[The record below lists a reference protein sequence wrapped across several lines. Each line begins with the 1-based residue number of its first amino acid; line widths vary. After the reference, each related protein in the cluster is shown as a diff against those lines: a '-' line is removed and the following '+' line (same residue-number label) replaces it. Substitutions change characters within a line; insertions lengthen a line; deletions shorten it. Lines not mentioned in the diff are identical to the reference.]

1 MIDKGYKS
9 GFFSIIG
16 CPNVGKSTLLNT
28 LIGQKIAI
36 VSDRAQTT
44 RNRITGI
51 LTEKDY
57 QMIFLDTPG
66 MMEPRNKLGQF
77 MQKTA
82 ESAYLDTEA
91 VIAVFDAVHGFK
103 SRDQLILEK
112 LKQIC
117 IPKIAVLN
125 KIDAV
130 EQETIFQLHQSLEST
145 NLFEHIL
152 DISAIQGTGIES
164 LLYVLK
170 EYLVEGPQYY
180 PEDMV
185 TDQPERLIVAEIIRE
200 KALLLLKDEVPHG
213 IGVETEKMET
223 RPDGNLMDIWAT
235 IYCERDSHKG
245 IIIGKGGKMLKKIG
259 MEARKDI
266 EWLLDIRVNLQ
277 LWIKVKEDWRNRQQV
292 LNELGYKD

>member
-1 MIDKGYKS
+1 
-9 GFFSIIG
+9 
-16 CPNVGKSTLLNT
+16 
-28 LIGQKIAI
+28 
-36 VSDRAQTT
+36 
-44 RNRITGI
+44 
-51 LTEKDY
+51 
-57 QMIFLDTPG
+57 
-66 MMEPRNKLGQF
+66 
-77 MQKTA
+77 
-82 ESAYLDTEA
+82 
-91 VIAVFDAVHGFK
+91 
-103 SRDQLILEK
+103 
-112 LKQIC
+112 
-117 IPKIAVLN
+117 
-125 KIDAV
+125 
-130 EQETIFQLHQSLEST
+130 
-145 NLFEHIL
+145 
-152 DISAIQGTGIES
+152 
-164 LLYVLK
+164 
-170 EYLVEGPQYY
+170 
-180 PEDMV
+180 MV

>member
-82 ESAYLDTEA
+82 ESASLDTEA

-112 LKQIC
+112 LKQIR

-152 DISAIQGTGIES
+152 DISAIQGTGVES
-164 LLYVLK
+164 LLNVLK

>member
-82 ESAYLDTEA
+82 ESASLDTEA

-112 LKQIC
+112 LKQIR
-117 IPKIAVLN
+117 IPKIAILN

-130 EQETIFQLHQSLEST
+130 EQETINQLHQSLEST
-145 NLFEHIL
+145 NLFEHVL
-152 DISAIQGTGIES
+152 DISAIHGTGIES
-164 LLYVLK
+164 LLNVLK